1 MKNKWDKRVY
11 IDLYSGPGYSRVSG
25 KGKILQG
32 SPFLALG
39 VQDQFDKYIFCE
51 SNHEYLNALRQRVA
65 RLFPDADAEFIAGD
79 CNEKTHNICDV
90 IRDLSRNR
98 RVLSFCF
105 VDPFD
110 VSIKFSTQ

>member
-1 MKNKWDKRVY
+1 M
-11 IDLYSGPGYSRVSG
+11 
-25 KGKILQG
+25 
-32 SPFLALG
+32 
-39 VQDQFDKYIFCE
+39 
-51 SNHEYLNALRQRVA
+51 LN
-65 RLFPDADAEFIAGD
+65 AEFIAGD

-110 VSIKFSTQ
+110 VSIKFSTIKTLSNYRVDFLLLLAVYMDAGRNVAAYTEDENPQIDEFLGLSDWRKKMEKKKSAEK